1 MRSAE
6 YDWKTLVDL
15 DAAAIVDGLQGPLR
29 PQRRPAPHHAGVRR
43 SPPRGRPRPGV
54 SDDGATGG
62 TALCTQGSQARTAFR
77 LLHGH
82 GEQDQARRHQGDGPE
97 EIEVDPGAAQEGD
110 ANPLVDNDSDDGC
123 HAEHRERMNADG
135 RQRDLD

>member
-1 MRSAE
+1 MRRGFYTEDPPMRSAE

-43 SPPRGRPRPGV
+43 APPRGRPAPGV

-62 TALCTQGSQARTAFR
+62 TGLCTQGVPGPDGIQATAR
-77 LLHGH
+77 PWRAGS
-82 GEQDQARRHQGDGPE
+82 GPSPPGRWSRGDRG
-97 EIEVDPGAAQEGD
+97 
-110 ANPLVDNDSDDGC
+110 
-123 HAEHRERMNADG
+123 
-135 RQRDLD
+135 